1 MPHGERI
8 ISHPKHVY
16 VCLSLD
22 VVEAARVRLD
32 WSQPNQ
38 PLYGCALCRV
48 PFLESATL
56 TSCEIART
64 LDIRMDMIQQ
74 LALEVLKCNLLGYMT
89 QINVFISVLSCRTV
103 AVYANG
109 EENTPIVYLLRSI
122 SKDKVAPTAMCIQ
135 KATLAPPMF

>member
-1 MPHGERI
+1 MRPGALRTAELWLRK
-8 ISHPKHVY
+8 PKTHCVTALSPVPTLLASTVDVSY
-16 VCLSLD
+16 AYASSLTRNMSKYAYLSLD

-64 LDIRMDMIQQ
+64 LDIRMDRIQQ
-74 LALEVLKCNLLGYMT
+74 LTIEVLKCSLLGSMT
-89 QINVFISVLSCRTV
+89 QTNVCITGLS
-103 AVYANG
+103 
-109 EENTPIVYLLRSI
+109 
-122 SKDKVAPTAMCIQ
+122 
-135 KATLAPPMF
+135 

>member
-38 PLYGCALCRV
+38 PLYGCPLCRV

-64 LDIRMDMIQQ
+64 LDIRMGSVQQ
-74 LALEVLKCNLLGYMT
+74 LT
-89 QINVFISVLSCRTV
+89 IRSVRLSM
-103 AVYANG
+103 
-109 EENTPIVYLLRSI
+109 S
-122 SKDKVAPTAMCIQ
+122 
-135 KATLAPPMF
+135 